1 MEKQE
6 KKKNE
11 KTANLFGESSSVV
24 FVVGLEQAD
33 EVVVKECI

>member
-1 MEKQE
+1 MSKLGQGKAG

-11 KTANLFGESSSVV
+11 KTANVFGESSSVV

-33 EVVVKECI
+33 EG